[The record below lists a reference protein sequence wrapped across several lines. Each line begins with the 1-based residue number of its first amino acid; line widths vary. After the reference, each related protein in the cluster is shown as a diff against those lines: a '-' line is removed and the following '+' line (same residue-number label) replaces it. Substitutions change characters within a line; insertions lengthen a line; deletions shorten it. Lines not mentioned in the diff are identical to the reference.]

1 MTEIN
6 LYQPG
11 KVNINISFPT
21 EWNELLL
28 SELEI
33 VSQSIL
39 QNFKVPS
46 AAKAMV
52 FLSIL
57 KSRCNIKDIEKRM
70 DAEDATINGL
80 PLIDFIYNKNNLTK
94 QPYPVLKISGFLSLY
109 TKKKLFG
116 PEDDFNSLTCGE
128 FEDAEIFYNEFKT
141 NPSEKPLV
149 HLAAILY
156 RPENV
161 KYCSNHPSKG
171 FVQYNADKMV
181 PHFMK
186 LAPWK
191 LYTIFLWYAGCREQL
206 PLYFPN
212 AFGGTAGKND
222 EIDFLA
228 FTKCIHAGAGPKN
241 GSRNEIRQTL
251 LKEFLMEME
260 LESIKAKEL
269 QQQYDAAK

>member
-11 KVNINISFPT
+11 KINTTISFPT

-28 SELEI
+28 PELDI
-33 VSQSIL
+33 ISQSLL
-39 QNFKVPS
+39 QNFKLPS
-46 AAKAMV
+46 AAKALV
-52 FLSIL
+52 FLKIL
-57 KSRCNIKDIEKRM
+57 QSRCKLKNIGKRI

-80 PLIDFIYNKNNLTK
+80 PLIDFIYNKNTLTK
-94 QPYPVLKISGFLSLY
+94 QPYPVLKTSKFPYIKFY
-109 TKKKLFG
+109 G
-116 PEDDFNSLTCGE
+116 PDDDFNSLTCGE
-128 FEDAEIFYNEFKT
+128 FEDAEIFYNEFKQD
-141 NPSEKPLV
+141 PSAKPLAQ
-149 HLAAILY
+149 LASLLY
-156 RPENV
+156 RPKNT
-161 KYCSNHPSKG
+161 KYCRTHPVKG
-171 FVQYNADKMV
+171 FIQYNAEKAV
-181 PHFMK
+181 PHFIK

-212 AFGGTAGKND
+212 AFGGSTDNNAD
-222 EIDFLA
+222 ADFLA

-241 GSRNEIRQTL
+241 GTRNDIRQTL

-260 LESIKAKEL
+260 LETIKAKEL